1 MDFALYFVFV
11 RGNLT
16 FHTTQREGGV
26 PLSRFH
32 THDSQ
37 VAQKQM
43 FQTFPANRLLRWCCD
58 RSSSTS
64 VSHSRSF
71 FLTSYKFHTLDFCL
85 HLPWSFTHSVSLSLN
100 AHSDV
105 QISTAFH
112 TNSDALSIG
121 FGTGLLSLDDA
132 WQSYLQR
139 NVIMP
144 MEVWWFCRA
153 ARSGIPM

>member
-1 MDFALYFVFV
+1 MKGVFHF
-11 RGNLT
+11 RG
-16 FHTTQREGGV
+16 
-26 PLSRFH
+26 S
-32 THDSQ
+32 THMILKLGLHRK